1 MGFKTYAGLALEAG
15 TGIDD
20 IMTASIPN
28 PFSLQGKVGI
38 VMGASRGIGRAS
50 ALKLAASGA
59 NLAIAAR
66 GAEHLDALAKEISSS
81 GVRCLPLPTDI
92 TRPDQL
98 QQLVDTTVG
107 TFGQID
113 FLVNVP
119 ASVDAFGE
127 LIDQDDRIWDD
138 IMGTKLKA
146 YWQLSKLV
154 ARTMIPR
161 RSGAIV
167 NLSGHAGFHPEQLL
181 GIYSI
186 AQCAVMHLTR
196 AMAGELGR
204 YNVRV
209 NAVSPGITRTEFAK
223 PLYDTP
229 LKMNV
234 FKRVF
239 ALERIAEPD
248 DIAHS
253 IVFLVSDAAS
263 YINGHV
269 LAVDGGMKP
278 LGWWG

>member
-1 MGFKTYAGLALEAG
+1 MVGAPLVAGEKHQ
-15 TGIDD
+15 
-20 IMTASIPN
+20 MTAQPAN
-28 PFSLQGKVGI
+28 PYSLADKVGI
-38 VMGASRGIGRAS
+38 VTGASRGIGRSCATR
-50 ALKLAASGA
+50 LAALGA
-59 NLAIAAR
+59 NLVVAAR
-66 GAEHLDALAKEISSS
+66 GATELERLASEVSAG
-81 GVRCLPLPTDI
+81 GVRCLPVPTDI
-92 TRPDQL
+92 TQPDQV
-98 QQLVDTTVG
+98 QKLVDTTIEA
-107 TFGQID
+107 FGRID

-119 ASVDAFGE
+119 ASVDSFGE
-127 LIDQDDRIWDD
+127 LISQDDETWDD

-146 YWQLSKLV
+146 YWRLSKLV

-167 NLSGHAGFHPEQLL
+167 NLSGHAGFHPELLL

-209 NAVSPGITRTEFAK
+209 NAVAPGITRTEFAK
-223 PLYDTP
+223 PLYDTAI
-229 LKMNV
+229 KMNI

-248 DIAHS
+248 EIAHC
-253 IVFLVSDAAS
+253 VAFLVSDAAS